1 MSPGQ
6 CDAMVRPFARGDVA
20 RGGEGTGLGL
30 AITKRAVA
38 ALAGQ
43 LSFRF
48 VPDGFQAS
56 VLLTDLKVQACP
68 NLG

>member
-1 MSPGQ
+1 
-6 CDAMVRPFARGDVA
+6 MVRPFARGDVA